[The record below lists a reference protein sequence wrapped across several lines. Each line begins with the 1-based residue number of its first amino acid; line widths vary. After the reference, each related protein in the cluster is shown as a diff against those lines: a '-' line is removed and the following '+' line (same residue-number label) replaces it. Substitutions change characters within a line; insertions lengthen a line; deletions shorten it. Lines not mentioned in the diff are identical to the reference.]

1 MAPQCRRR
9 ARPPGRFQ
17 DHPRRQWNHA
27 QDFKRSAS
35 HRRPDCRP
43 DGIRRGHHHRFDATA
58 VVAKQQRIR
67 ANAQSG
73 EAGFSELPAGTKAEL
88 LKRQDEL
95 LKTLDGRD
103 YSQLSEQQRAQAQ
116 ENIAWID
123 GVAQQA
129 ADERRV
135 CERVKPVG
143 TNRTERVCR
152 TAEQVREDREKPATR
167 CATATR
173 GIDNVDWRAR

>member
-1 MAPQCRRR
+1 MRKISNVLLLIVALTAGPT
-9 ARPPGRFQ
+9 AFAA
-17 DHPRRQWNHA
+17 DT
-27 QDFKRSAS
+27 STE
-35 HRRPDCRP
+35 
-43 DGIRRGHHHRFDATA
+43 FDATA

-103 YSQLSEQQRAQAQ
+103 YSQLNEQQRAQAQ

-143 TNRTERVCR
+143 TNRTERVCK
-152 TAEQVREDREKPATR
+152 TAKQVREDREKAR
-167 CATATR
+167 DAMRNGNR
-173 GIDNVDWRAR
+173 GIDNIDWGAR